1 MRKRW
6 QPPRPLQE
14 LLLVKMGSGASYRVS
29 SVRTKGNKLS
39 AGPRLSHASAL
50 CVLVCVRVWIT
61 HGVKGDGEETWI
73 LTIPLKTLTGWTHV
87 NFQPQAGSVHKVG
100 GCGSWKRRQVCWV
113 GLYAP
118 FSTLLPV
125 PIKLLITM
133 C

>member
-50 CVLVCVRVWIT
+50 CVLVCVRACVCV
-61 HGVKGDGEETWI
+61 HAHDRQLFGSLMGSKGM
-73 LTIPLKTLTGWTHV
+73 V
-87 NFQPQAGSVHKVG
+87 
-100 GCGSWKRRQVCWV
+100 RRPV
-113 GLYAP
+113 
-118 FSTLLPV
+118 FLPY
-125 PIKLLITM
+125 P
-133 C
+133 